1 MNFLMES
8 IEHEMGEAF
17 EVKNQDSLR
26 RCALLLAE
34 NMVTRAEYT
43 AETGTLHEDIREIL
57 TEMRV
62 RFDAVEQRFEAS
74 DKKFEMLH
82 EEINSRFNAGDKKFE
97 LLHEEMNSRFDA
109 SDKRFEQMFRFQT
122 LTVTILALLITVF
135 KFL

>member
-1 MNFLMES
+1 METNVNFLMES

-82 EEINSRFNAGDKKFE
+82 EEMNARFEAN
-97 LLHEEMNSRFDA
+97 
-109 SDKRFEQMFRFQT
+109 DKRFDDVNKRFDQMFRFQT
-122 LTVTILALLITVF
+122 LTVTILALLMTIF